1 MKTIKEM
8 LGRIPP
14 PLVPVL
20 RAALS
25 FLAGVALAVMLDYLL
40 YRVGLPGRPFVL
52 SRLVRRTFQV
62 AASDGFR
69 ITGGRGLEKWREIK
83 AVSDK
88 AGVT

>member
-14 PLVPVL
+14 PLVQVL

-40 YRVGLPGRPFVL
+40 YRVGLPGRPF
-52 SRLVRRTFQV
+52 
-62 AASDGFR
+62 
-69 ITGGRGLEKWREIK
+69 IY
-83 AVSDK
+83 VSF
-88 AGVT
+88 

>member
-40 YRVGLPGRPFVL
+40 YRVGLPGRPF
-52 SRLVRRTFQV
+52 
-62 AASDGFR
+62 
-69 ITGGRGLEKWREIK
+69 IY
-83 AVSDK
+83 VSF
-88 AGVT
+88 